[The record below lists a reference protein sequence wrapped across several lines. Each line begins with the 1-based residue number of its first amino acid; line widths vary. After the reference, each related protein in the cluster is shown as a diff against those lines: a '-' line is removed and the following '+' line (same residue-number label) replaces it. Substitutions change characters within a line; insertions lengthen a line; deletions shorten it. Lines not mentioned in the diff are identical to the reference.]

1 MGDTVAHFF
10 SLASDLFPGVF
21 FKFDIGLAQMTSVP
35 TTRKTGVNGV
45 IINPQNATHSRADC
59 GG

>member
-10 SLASDLFPGVF
+10 SLASDFFPGVF

-35 TTRKTGVNGV
+35 TTRKTVVNGV
-45 IINPQNATHSRADC
+45 IINPQKC
-59 GG
+59 YP